1 MPAVSPCGNRLPLST
16 SIACTVAFLHWL
28 IVLLEGYFS
37 IGMVSAGDD
46 RGGDPKAAAQ
56 EGASNAKPGT
66 FTSSTQKDS
75 GTESTTEKVGGA
87 ARNQSPLPGGRAGE
101 GRPKA

>member
-1 MPAVSPCGNRLPLST
+1 ML
-16 SIACTVAFLHWL
+16 F
-28 IVLLEGYFS
+28 
-37 IGMVSAGDD
+37 AGDD

-56 EGASNAKPGT
+56 EGGSNANPGT

>member
-1 MPAVSPCGNRLPLST
+1 MQQPPAITYKPCLPSLK
-16 SIACTVAFLHWL
+16 
-28 IVLLEGYFS
+28 IVLPQAQSS
-37 IGMVSAGDD
+37 IRMLFAGDD

-56 EGASNAKPGT
+56 EGGSNANPGT
-66 FTSSTQKDS
+66 FTSSMQKDS